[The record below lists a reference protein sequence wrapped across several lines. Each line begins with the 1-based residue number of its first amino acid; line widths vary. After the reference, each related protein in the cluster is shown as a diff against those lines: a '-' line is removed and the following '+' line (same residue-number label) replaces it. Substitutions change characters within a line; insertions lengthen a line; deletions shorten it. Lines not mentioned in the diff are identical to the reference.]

1 MKLAPASNDNLI
13 EQTRRLWRSRL
24 GRDVSREDARQIVEN
39 VTGFFGVLAEWSHAE
54 RCPANE
60 KRAWLERLPAIEVR
74 PIETRNLP
82 ADEARDDR

>member
-1 MKLAPASNDNLI
+1 MKLAPAANDNLI

-39 VTGFFGVLAEWSHAE
+39 VTGFFGVLVEWSHAE

-60 KRAWLERLPAIEVR
+60 NNAPST
-74 PIETRNLP
+74 P
-82 ADEARDDR
+82 RDRGGRHES